1 MVWLNVIA
9 ISIQDRTVSDIEVL
23 TGPRVTLRPPALD
36 DADLLFERIAS
47 DPEVTRYLS
56 WTPHPNVA
64 ETRRVITELFNVGD
78 ETTWLIELRD
88 GTGPVGLCGWRRP
101 QPHIVELGYC
111 LGRPWWRQ
119 GIMSEAVQLLL
130 DKAKRDPTAY
140 RVTAHC
146 HVDNTGS
153 AAVLERSGL
162 TLEGRLAR
170 YAVLP
175 NVSDEPQD
183 CLLFGKALR

>member
-1 MVWLNVIA
+1 
-9 ISIQDRTVSDIEVL
+9 VSEVEVL
-23 TGPRVTLRPPALD
+23 NGPRVMLRAPTVD
-36 DADLLFERIAS
+36 DAEPLFERVAS

-56 WTPHPNVA
+56 WSPHPNVD

-88 GTGPVGLCGWRRP
+88 GGGPIGLCGWRRP
-101 QPHIVELGYC
+101 HPHTVELGYC
-111 LGRPWWRQ
+111 LGRQWWRQ
-119 GIMSEAVQLLL
+119 GIITEVVQLLV
-130 DKAKRDPTAY
+130 DKAQRDPTVY

-146 HVDNTGS
+146 HVDNTAS
-153 AAVLERSGL
+153 ARLLERSGL
-162 TLEGRLAR
+162 TLEGRMAR

-175 NVSDEPQD
+175 NISNEPQD